1 MNALNIGIVSLGC
14 AKNLVD
20 TEAMLGILGHKGF
33 RIVADPQEADV
44 IIVNTCAFIDT
55 AKEESIQTILEM
67 AAYKDKR
74 CRLLIVSGCMAE
86 RYHDEIL
93 AELPEVDAVVGTG
106 DYHKIAEVIAR
117 AYAGEKVVLFGHMNE
132 ALPEEV
138 RMLSTPGYMAYIKI
152 ADGCDNH
159 CTYCIIPKL
168 RGKYRSRPMEHIV
181 EEAAALAAGGVRELV
196 VIAQDTSRYGID
208 LYGAYRLPEL
218 LRRLCAIDGLHW
230 VRVLYVYPEVITD
243 ELIDVFQTEKKLVPY
258 MDIPIQ
264 HSDSAVL
271 KRMGR
276 HLTHEQLTELLA
288 KLRRKLPNLVLRT
301 TVIAGFPGETEEQF
315 NALLSFVKEMRFDRL
330 GAFAYSQEEGTPAA
344 QLPDQLPDEVK
355 AARAEQI
362 LAAQAVISDEM
373 QQAKIGTTA
382 EALVEGY
389 DEESLMYFGR
399 TQGDAP
405 EVDNT
410 IYFAAERELLPGE
423 FVQVEILNAD
433 TYELIGQ
440 VCPERSGQ

>member
-168 RGKYRSRPMEHIV
+168 RGTYRSRPMEHIV

>member
-67 AAYKDKR
+67 AAYKEKR

-218 LRRLCAIDGLHW
+218 LRRLCAIVGLHW

-423 FVQVEILNAD
+423 FVQVKILNAD

>member
-33 RIVADPQEADV
+33 RVVADPQEADV

-67 AAYKDKR
+67 AAYKEKR

-208 LYGAYRLPEL
+208 LYGTYRLPEL

>member
-67 AAYKDKR
+67 AAHKEKR

-168 RGKYRSRPMEHIV
+168 RGTYRSRPMEHIV

-208 LYGAYRLPEL
+208 LYGTYRLPEL

-373 QQAKIGTTA
+373 QQAKIGTTV
-382 EALVEGY
+382 ESLVEGY